1 MSGLFFKTLGRKITL
16 AIALPLMVAL
26 FLAVELSYR
35 RAQEVVRQNAAEEAA
50 AIADLVATSFTL
62 VDSSLTARPAAPTLV
77 HRQVVAAMQADFRI
91 WDDVAQLRVV
101 DYSGVVRWSR
111 RIEEVGTKL
120 PDAPRLS
127 DLPMIRVDY
136 GFVVALV
143 MAAVVSWLLFRTATG
158 FELLIRSR
166 QVIRC
171 LCIAYA
177 TQQQRDYI
185 MHFAD
190 RMIDDLKL
198 RL

>member
-127 DLPMIRVDY
+127 DLPPQGRTNTC
-136 GFVVALV
+136 APW
-143 MAAVVSWLLFRTATG
+143 AA
-158 FELLIRSR
+158 
-166 QVIRC
+166 
-171 LCIAYA
+171 
-177 TQQQRDYI
+177 
-185 MHFAD
+185 
-190 RMIDDLKL
+190 
-198 RL
+198 